1 MPINIISTF
10 TNCIASVQLKLSDYF
25 SKIPTIKDGIV
36 SRLSENR
43 TRNINNSAELVLHIG
58 NRFEIQNP
66 HCPACS
72 SSKIIKQEYYP
83 RNLKLA
89 EFGQQTVY
97 VRRYFCK
104 ACNKKFA
111 TPLDIIVEK
120 GHQYARVYQKQV
132 LKSYKTGYCS
142 FRHIEKIF
150 RSIYSES
157 PTHQTIYNWIEE
169 LSTEPTTE
177 GISKNSGYYC
187 YDEQY
192 LRINGKR
199 YYRLSLID
207 SILNKPIAEE
217 IANNIEYNTVKSFIK
232 KAISNKLIYAIT
244 TDHRRKYKRI
254 MDELRINHQL
264 CIFHLFRMI
273 GKEVYKK
280 LNSKLLSNRDKI
292 RICITHTEIKEIF
305 RTFNLNIAINR
316 LETLLTHITE
326 IPKLFHKPIRK
337 ILQDFDRLTLF
348 MRDKLVSRTTN
359 PIENYY
365 RNTIPD
371 PLKRI
376 FKSPDGVL
384 NYLNTK
390 KEYWIR
396 HISKNI

>member
-1 MPINIISTF
+1 MQQIISTF
-10 TNCIASVQLKLSDYF
+10 SNCIASVQLKLSDYI
-25 SKIPTIKDGIV
+25 SKIPTLKDGII
-36 SRLSENR
+36 SRFSENL
-43 TRNINNSAELVLHIG
+43 TRNISNPAELVLHIG

-66 HCPACS
+66 HCHACG

-83 RNLKLA
+83 RNIKLA

-104 ACNKKFA
+104 ACNKKF
-111 TPLDIIVEK
+111 TTSLDVIVEK
-120 GHQYARVYQKQV
+120 GHQYARIYQKHIQE
-132 LKSYKTGYCS
+132 SYKTGYCS
-142 FRHIEKIF
+142 FRHIEKLF
-150 RSIYSES
+150 QSIYGRS

-169 LSTEPTTE
+169 LS
-177 GISKNSGYYC
+177 SKPIAEVVSNNSGYYC

-207 SILNKPIAEE
+207 SILNKPIEEE
-217 IANNIEYNTVKSFIK
+217 IANNLEYNTVKSFIK
-232 KAISNKLIYAIT
+232 RAISGKLIYAIT

-254 MDELRINHQL
+254 MKELKINHQL

-280 LNSKLLSNRDKI
+280 INSKFVSDRDKI
-292 RICITHTEIKEIF
+292 RMCIVYTEIKEIF
-305 RTFNLNIAINR
+305 RTFDLSIAIDR
-316 LETLLTHITE
+316 LETLFKCIKE
-326 IPKLFHKPIRK
+326 IPKVFNKLIRK
-337 ILQDFDRLTLF
+337 IIRDFGKLTLF
-348 MRDKLVSRTTN
+348 MRDGLVSRTTN
-359 PIENYY
+359 PLESYY

-371 PLKRI
+371 SLKRV

-384 NYLNTK
+384 NYLNTRR
-390 KEYWIR
+390 EYWIG